1 MLKDISPQ
9 SGPEL
14 SNFNW
19 EDPQSDVSSHLSDST
34 YVSRQMRALIC
45 PTAPPQYPNR

>member
-19 EDPQSDVSSHLSDST
+19 EDPQSNVSSHLSDST
-34 YVSRQMRALIC
+34 CLTEPSNGL
-45 PTAPPQYPNR
+45 PTH

>member
-1 MLKDISPQ
+1 MLKDISAQ

-19 EDPQSDVSSHLSDST
+19 EDPQSDMSSRLLD
-34 YVSRQMRALIC
+34 I
-45 PTAPPQYPNR
+45 TATRFPRYHTCL